1 MKLLDL
7 IFPYAATTGDVT
19 VRVQPHY
26 AEDVSVAEEGRFV
39 WRYHIRIENHG
50 TLEVRLLDR
59 HWLIED
65 GLGRIEEVSGE
76 GVVGEQ
82 PVIPPGGAHDYMSGC
97 PLSTPSGSMEG
108 SYGMERADGRRFR
121 VAIPRFDL
129 VSPVARN

>member
-26 AEDVSVAEEGRFV
+26 AEDMSEPGRGHHV

-50 TLEVRLLDR
+50 SRAVQLLDR
-59 HWLIED
+59 YWRIED
-65 GLGRIEEVSGE
+65 GLGRVEEVEGP

-82 PVIPPGGAHDYMSGC
+82 PTIPPGGAHDYMSGC
-97 PLSTPSGSMEG
+97 PLPTSSGAMEG
-108 SYGMERADGRRFR
+108 SYGMIDADGRRFR

-129 VSPVARN
+129 VAPTARN